1 MKDIKPKLGWQ
12 LKIFFFGLIISTLAI
27 SPLTSFEPFNIIKLV
42 FFTTLIFILLALN
55 INWSGLS
62 YLYGKHK
69 SILILAILF
78 IFQSTLVLFISP
90 TSWIIQFFGADGRST
105 GYIFYVSLMML
116 VILSLLLSHLYYA
129 RLIIISLIIAGVINL
144 CYGLLQS
151 FGLDFFNWTN
161 PHSPVFGFFG
171 NPNFLSSFLGIF
183 SSVVFPFLFNKT
195 FKREIKLVIFMI
207 LLLNFYVILQTNSI
221 QGLVV
226 LIFGTFLC
234 TYLFLLQRIK
244 SKIYLIFSTLVML
257 SSGLIVALD
266 ILQKLPWNSIL
277 YKDSVSYRGDL
288 WRAAL
293 NLSKDFPLSGIGF
306 DGFSLYYRSY
316 RDVLAVQNRGLSTV
330 ADSSH
335 NVFLDVL
342 VNGGL
347 PLLLVYIT
355 LTFLVLRKIVLVL
368 IKSKNFDPIFI
379 SLVCGWSGYQIQ
391 SLISINQIG
400 LAIWGWVLA
409 GAILNYETVYQA
421 GSTKIRTTAILKF
434 SVSLR
439 MLAGLLIGVLITI
452 QPFNAD
458 RSFRTALDSRDVKKV
473 LDSAYD
479 FPNSPLRMYRVA
491 ELMYVNNLYELAHQV
506 STDAVKL
513 FPNSFENWELLSK
526 LDNLSNL
533 EKETIRKQMNRIDPN
548 YTISRLSD

>member
-1 MKDIKPKLGWQ
+1 
-12 LKIFFFGLIISTLAI
+12 
-27 SPLTSFEPFNIIKLV
+27 
-42 FFTTLIFILLALN
+42 
-55 INWSGLS
+55 
-62 YLYGKHK
+62 
-69 SILILAILF
+69 
-78 IFQSTLVLFISP
+78 
-90 TSWIIQFFGADGRST
+90 
-105 GYIFYVSLMML
+105 MML

-129 RLIIISLIIAGVINL
+129 RLTIFSLIISGVINL

-151 FGLDFFNWTN
+151 FGVDFFNWTN

-183 SSVVFPFLFNKT
+183 GSVVFPFLFNRTLNK
-195 FKREIKLVIFMI
+195 EIKLVIFMI
-207 LLLNFYVILQTNSI
+207 LLVNFYVILKTNSI

-234 TYLFLLQRIK
+234 AYLFLLQKIK
-244 SKIYLIFSTLVML
+244 SKIYFVFSTLLML
-257 SSGLIVALD
+257 TSGLIVTLD
-266 ILQKLPWNSIL
+266 IFQKLPWTSIL

-293 NLSKDFPLSGIGF
+293 NLSGDFPLSGIGF

-316 RDVLAVQNRGLSTV
+316 RDVLAVENRGLTTV

-335 NVFLDVL
+335 NIFLDVL

-347 PLLLVYIT
+347 PLLLIYIA
-355 LTFLVLRKIVLVL
+355 LTYLVLRKIVLVL
-368 IKSKNFDPIFI
+368 LKSKSFDPLFI
-379 SLVCGWSGYQIQ
+379 SLACGWGGYQIQ
-391 SLISINQIG
+391 STISINQIG

-421 GSTKIRTTAILKF
+421 SSIKIGTTAIQKF

-439 MLAGLLIGVLITI
+439 LSAGLLIGVLITI

-458 RSFRTALDSRDVKKV
+458 SSFRTALDSRDVKKV
-473 LDSAYD
+473 LDSAYE

-491 ELMYVNNLYELAHQV
+491 ELMYANNLYELAHQV